1 MVRPTAILVQL
12 FHCNAVPTHQ
22 LLFGYELT
30 LSTSCLCSK
39 AAGYFPNNHKIK
51 ELTIPDGPTA
61 SVYIKGSLRQTHHIL
76 NRYIVAKFRAIMSKF
91 IGSLLVIILLVTVGI
106 ESFTLLPLYGYVQE
120 TYHTHLYTYNAS
132 IIGYTY
138 PGNVGRHGYK
148 SEGIV
153 CLLNSEGS
161 GKHFYNCIFSITF
174 IIDTAIPLYHYNN
187 EYENLYTTNSSEAGR
202 NYKYEGIVGH
212 CYGIQEPHTVPL
224 YRYSKT
230 VRARGRVYTD
240 HYYTTDAN
248 KIGLVTPGT
257 TGKNE
262 YTYEGVA
269 CFVYNVKYH

>member
-1 MVRPTAILVQL
+1 M
-12 FHCNAVPTHQ
+12 
-22 LLFGYELT
+22 
-30 LSTSCLCSK
+30 CSK
-39 AAGYFPNNHKIK
+39 AAGYFPNSHKIK
-51 ELTIPDGPTA
+51 ELTIPDGLTA

-76 NRYIVAKFRAIMSKF
+76 KRYIVAKFRAIMSKF

-106 ESFTLLPLYGYVQE
+106 ESFTLLPLYGYVRE
-120 TYHTHLYTYNAS
+120 SSRTHFYTYNTS
-132 IIGYTY
+132 IIGYTI
-138 PGNVGRHGYK
+138 PGRKGLGYI

-153 CLLNSEGS
+153 CLLNSDSS
-161 GKHFYNCIFSITF
+161 GKYAVYTIVFTLSHSIY
-174 IIDTAIPLYHYNN
+174 IDTAIPLYHYNN
-187 EYENLYTTNSSEAGR
+187 VYENLYTTNESEVHGR
-202 NYKYEGIVGH
+202 NYKYEGIVGY

-224 YRYSKT
+224 YRYRKT
-230 VRARGRVYTD
+230 VRVHGHVYTD